1 MPALA
6 KAGYYVVAPDLRGY
20 GRTAVGPVAYEDV
33 SPFLSMEPPTI
44 VRLPRQS
51 GSSALVVGLTR
62 CP

>member
-33 SPFLSMEPPTI
+33 SPFL
-44 VRLPRQS
+44 
-51 GSSALVVGLTR
+51 
-62 CP
+62 